1 MENLVVSNNLDKTF
15 WKNKKVLLTGHSGF
29 KGSWLTIW
37 LNILGAKI
45 YGISLK
51 PITTPS
57 LFYSAKVAKICNS
70 IFCDIRNYENL
81 DKYIKEINPDIIF
94 HLAAQPLVK
103 ESYKLPINTF
113 STNIMGTAN
122 LLNICREIENLKNII
137 VITTD
142 KVYKNKDWDYP
153 YRETDELGGSD
164 PYSSSKA
171 ATEIIINSFR
181 ESYFQEKNIS
191 LITARSGNVIG
202 GGDWSEDRLIPDAI
216 RAWES
221 DQYLEIRRPS
231 FIRPWQHVLE
241 PLYGYL
247 LIAQNSFNK
256 NYLKN
261 SYNFGPNT
269 SELISVREI
278 INLASQ
284 FYENPK
290 ISFKN
295 DNLFHETN
303 KLLLENT
310 LAKKDLS
317 YFPRWN
323 IYKGVEETIKWYK
336 SYYQAKDSLDLC
348 IGNINNFMK

>member
-1 MENLVVSNNLDKTF
+1 
-15 WKNKKVLLTGHSGF
+15 
-29 KGSWLTIW
+29 
-37 LNILGAKI
+37 
-45 YGISLK
+45 
-51 PITTPS
+51 
-57 LFYSAKVAKICNS
+57 
-70 IFCDIRNYENL
+70 
-81 DKYIKEINPDIIF
+81 
-94 HLAAQPLVK
+94 
-103 ESYKLPINTF
+103 
-113 STNIMGTAN
+113 MGTAN
-122 LLNICREIENLKNII
+122 LLNICREIKNLKNII

-153 YRETDELGGSD
+153 YRETDQLGGSD

-171 ATEIIINSFR
+171 ATEIILTSFR
-181 ESYFQEKNIS
+181 ESYLQEKNIS
-191 LITARSGNVIG
+191 LISARAGNVIG
-202 GGDWSEDRLIPDAI
+202 GGDWSEDRLIPDAVK
-216 RAWES
+216 AWES
-221 DQYLEIRRPS
+221 NQCLEIRRPNY
-231 FIRPWQHVLE
+231 IRPWQHVLE

-256 NYLKN
+256 NNLKN

-303 KLLLENT
+303 KLLLENS

-317 YFPRWN
+317 YFPKWDV
-323 IYKGVEETIKWYK
+323 YKGVEETIKWYK
-336 SYYQAKDSLDLC
+336 SYYQSKDSLDLC
-348 IGNINNFMK
+348 ISNINNFMK